1 MDDNGVIMVRDL
13 RRRYGGTG
21 GRGFEAVGG
30 VTFSVRRG
38 ELFALLGTNGAGKTS
53 VMELLEGLAPAARG
67 AVRVLGCDPCRERA
81 LVRRRMGIML
91 QEGGFAPDLTVAETG
106 RMWAGTLSAPR
117 PVAEA
122 LGLVSLGHRAGVAVS
137 SLSGGERRRLDLA
150 MAILGRPEV
159 LFLDEPTTGL
169 DPESR
174 RRTWLLIRELLVAG
188 TTVVLT
194 THYLEEAGELADRLA
209 IMHQGADRAHGHPR
223 GGRGIAAGPHLL
235 RATRGLPRASSG
247 HSGDAGQRHRAN
259 RAAADSGPPADAD
272 RAAGV
277 GELPGPRAGR
287 PGRPPGLAGAGLPR
301 GGCLSRQSS
310 RRRQRKGRGGMSAG
324 TVTVSSSRQPSH
336 RVAALARAEGILL
349 WRNRLALLNAVI
361 LPAALAG
368 LAEVLRWSWRQRG
381 P

>member
-1 MDDNGVIMVRDL
+1 MDDNGVITVRDL

-21 GRGFEAVGG
+21 GRGFEAVRG

-53 VMELLEGLAPAARG
+53 AMEVLEGLAPPARG

-91 QEGGFAPDLTVAETG
+91 QEGGFPPDLTVAETG

-122 LGLVSLGHRAGVAVS
+122 LGLVSLGHRAGVAVR

-174 RRTWLLIRELLVAG
+174 RRTWLLIRELLGAG

-194 THYLEEAGELADRLA
+194 THYLEEAEELADRLA
-209 IMHQGADRAHGHPR
+209 IMHQGRIVRTGTPAEVG
-223 GGRGIAAGPHLL
+223 GIAAGPHLL
-235 RATRGLPRASSG
+235 RATRGLPRAGSG

-272 RAAGV
+272 RAA
-277 GELPGPRAGR
+277 
-287 PGRPPGLAGAGLPR
+287 
-301 GGCLSRQSS
+301 
-310 RRRQRKGRGGMSAG
+310 
-324 TVTVSSSRQPSH
+324 
-336 RVAALARAEGILL
+336 
-349 WRNRLALLNAVI
+349 
-361 LPAALAG
+361 
-368 LAEVLRWSWRQRG
+368 
-381 P
+381 